1 MRSLSLGMTKAEI
14 RKIELARRKALSVE
28 QVELMSRALLEQF
41 KELDFS
47 EVSTVH
53 IFLPIEEKRE
63 PDTFLFVEW
72 LADAYPSIK
81 IIVPKADFETALMSH
96 HIYEGKEDLQKN
108 MYNILEP
115 QRSGVYSGEID
126 LVVVPLLGFDLK
138 GYRVGYGKGF
148 YDRFLTGIETRKIG
162 LSFLG
167 PVESIDDVHAQD
179 IRLDLCITP
188 DRVYN
193 F

>member
-1 MRSLSLGMTKAEI
+1 MTKAEI
-14 RKIELARRKALSVE
+14 RKMELARRKALSVE

-63 PDTFLFVEW
+63 PDTFLFVAW
-72 LADAYPSIK
+72 LAEHYPSIK

-179 IRLDLCITP
+179 IRMDACITP